1 MKFETK
7 LIHAG
12 QSPDSITGALA
23 PPLITSTTFAQKIP
37 GKPFGFE
44 YSRVAS
50 PTRQI
55 LENCFCELEGGT
67 FALALSSG
75 CAAMTLVLQ
84 TLKPKDILVAEKDLY
99 GGTLRLLKKLEKQ
112 LSLQVK
118 FLDFSNLSSVKKVL
132 NKIQPQMI
140 WLETPTNPLLKVLD
154 ISRVAEMKKKSLL
167 VVDSTFATPCFQ
179 KPLDLGADVSLH
191 SATKYIGGHTDVLG
205 GLIVVKKNSLK
216 KELEFLNKTFGS
228 CLAPFDSY
236 LLLRSLKTLSVRMK
250 AHTENALKVAE
261 FLEKHK
267 QVKKVIYPFLKSH
280 PQYSVAKNQMSGA
293 GGVVSFY
300 LNKGHKQTALKFLQN
315 LKVFTLAESLGTVES
330 LVEQPFSMTHQSFS
344 SKQITP
350 ELIRLSVG
358 LEHSEDLIE
367 DLNFALKKA
376 R

>member
-1 MKFETK
+1 
-7 LIHAG
+7 
-12 QSPDSITGALA
+12 
-23 PPLITSTTFAQKIP
+23 
-37 GKPFGFE
+37 
-44 YSRVAS
+44 
-50 PTRQI
+50 
-55 LENCFCELEGGT
+55 
-67 FALALSSG
+67 
-75 CAAMTLVLQ
+75 
-84 TLKPKDILVAEKDLY
+84 
-99 GGTLRLLKKLEKQ
+99 
-112 LSLQVK
+112 
-118 FLDFSNLSSVKKVL
+118 
-132 NKIQPQMI
+132 
-140 WLETPTNPLLKVLD
+140 
-154 ISRVAEMKKKSLL
+154 
-167 VVDSTFATPCFQ
+167 
-179 KPLDLGADVSLH
+179 
-191 SATKYIGGHTDVLG
+191 
-205 GLIVVKKNSLK
+205 
-216 KELEFLNKTFGS
+216 
-228 CLAPFDSY
+228 
-236 LLLRSLKTLSVRMK
+236 MK
-250 AHTENALKVAE
+250 AHAENALKVAE